1 LRERLVQDFGDRV
14 RELHRLVDLAFPE
27 FTRQVRDLG
36 SQLATAILAA
46 QPTAHAFR
54 GICGA

>member
-1 LRERLVQDFGDRV
+1 LVQDFGDRV